1 MSSFTKTITENLTT
15 PIVGEYDVI
24 VAGGGTAGVAAAVAS
39 GREGAK
45 TLLIESAGFV
55 GGSLL
60 ESAGPMHS
68 FFNGYRA
75 FPDAPKTQVVHGIPQ
90 EIIERLM
97 TRGGSCGHLEQIEG
111 GNVDSTATL
120 VERETAKFVFL
131 EMLEEAGVEVLLY
144 TNVVSTLMEGSAI
157 QGVIVENKS
166 GRQAVLAK
174 VVIDCTGDA
183 DVAARAGA
191 EYQDESVS
199 GAVSMIFGMAN
210 VDVPRLEQF
219 AVEQGILYHGAH
231 AERNG
236 VPDSAVRISFDCSKL
251 PAFAGLM
258 REPFELKNDSGNM
271 EDRATLYGP
280 MCVAFREGELN
291 MINSTIVVGVHALD
305 AWERSKAN
313 MTLRHLVWTMAET
326 LRKNVPGFEKAHI
339 NWTPNTIGI
348 RRTRI
353 VKCEYDLSL
362 DEVVN
367 GARFAEEIDLF
378 GYMDMAPKILINDGK
393 WYGIPYRCLVPQ
405 KIENLLVAGRLI
417 SSDFRAHMSTR
428 NTPCCMEQGQA
439 AGTAAA
445 IATRL
450 GVTVRDLNVNT
461 LRARLIENGVFLND
475 TANAG

>member
-1 MSSFTKTITENLTT
+1 MDSITEKLVT

-24 VAGGGTAGVAAAVAS
+24 VAGGGTAGVAAAIAS

-75 FPDAPKTQVVHGIPQ
+75 FPDAPKTQLVRGIAQ
-90 EIIERLM
+90 ELIDRL
-97 TRGGSCGHLEQIEG
+97 TARGGSWGHLEQTEG

-120 VERETAKFVFL
+120 VERETAKFVLL
-131 EMLEEAGVEVLLY
+131 EMLEEAGVEVLFY
-144 TNVVSTLMEGSAI
+144 TNVAAALMEEHEI
-157 QGVIVENKS
+157 HGVIVENKS
-166 GRQAVLAK
+166 GRQAIRGK
-174 VVIDCTGDA
+174 TVVDCTGDA
-183 DVAARAGA
+183 DVAAYAGA

-219 AVEQGILYHGAH
+219 AVEKGILYHGAH

-236 VPDSAVRISFDCSKL
+236 VADSMVRISFDCAKL
-251 PAFAGLM
+251 PAFAGMM
-258 REPFELKNDSGNM
+258 REPFELKNDSECV

-305 AWERSKAN
+305 AWERSQVN
-313 MTLRHLVWTMAET
+313 IVLRHLVWRMAET
-326 LRKNVPGFEKAHI
+326 LRKNVPGFEKSHI

-353 VKCEYDLSL
+353 VKCEYDLSIE
-362 DEVVN
+362 EVV
-367 GARFAEEIDLF
+367 GSARFADEIALF
-378 GYMDMAPKILINDGK
+378 GYMDMAPKILIRDGK
-393 WYGIPYRCLVPQ
+393 WYGIPYRCLVPK
-405 KIENLLVAGRLI
+405 KIDNLLVAGRMI
-417 SSDFRAHMSTR
+417 STDFKAHMSTR

-445 IATRL
+445 LSAL
-450 GVTVRDLNVNT
+450 SGVRVRDLDVKA
-461 LRARLIENGVFLND
+461 LRARLIENGVFLD
-475 TANAG
+475 DAVTA